1 MPPPDPPPPPFEPP
15 PDPPEPPLDPPPP
28 PEAERALDSMSL
40 SFSSPIR
47 SLLSLPDDAL
57 RVAELPMPSS
67 FRFPRSERLLP
78 ELPDDP
84 PEPPLD
90 EPLCEEPDRP
100 AASKPP
106 PCCDP
111 LRLDCESDE
120 PDDPLLDDPL
130 RAFWSLP

>member
-1 MPPPDPPPPPFEPP
+1 MPPDEPLLL
-15 PDPPEPPLDPPPP
+15 PLDPKLDEPLPLP
-28 PEAERALDSMSL
+28 DAERELDPMSR
-40 SFSSPIR
+40 SSSSPIR
-47 SLLSLPDDAL
+47 SLLLPDDAL

-67 FRFPRSERLLP
+67 SRFPRSERLLP

-84 PEPPLD
+84 PEPLLD

-100 AASKPP
+100 VASKPP

-111 LRLDCESDE
+111 LWLDCEPDE
-120 PDDPLLDDPL
+120 PDDPLPDDPL